1 MRAKRLRMAAIA
13 TAATAAVAA
22 GSRAARA
29 AAVDE
34 LIAKVKDK
42 DDKVRAEAMLGAGE
56 VGAAAVKPL
65 AGAMADADFEVA
77 RAARR
82 ALWNLVRY
90 VGRPGADDEKKAT
103 VTELIPLL
111 GDRQPVAVRRE
122 AAWML
127 SELAGDEA
135 VEPVAALLSDK
146 ELREDSR
153 MVLERLPGEKSL
165 AALKAGLAAAPEDFK
180 PNVATS
186 LRARGVEVPG
196 VPSKKMAATRQ
207 TTVKPLDAAQLQEA
221 VKSAKQKK
229 GKKR

>member
-1 MRAKRLRMAAIA
+1 MAAIA

-22 GSRAARA
+22 GTRAARA
-29 AAVDE
+29 AAADD

-42 DDKVRAEAMLGAGE
+42 SDKVRAEAMLGAGK

-90 VGRPGADDEKKAT
+90 VGRPGADDEKKAA
-103 VTELIPLL
+103 VTELIPLV
-111 GDRQPVAVRRE
+111 GESQPVAVRRE

-135 VEPVAALLSDK
+135 VEPVAALLSGKD
-146 ELREDSR
+146 LREDSR

-180 PNVATS
+180 PNVAIS
-186 LRARGVEVPG
+186 LRARGVEVAGMPDKRTVG
-196 VPSKKMAATRQ
+196 SRETKVKAMTAAE
-207 TTVKPLDAAQLQEA
+207 LQEA
-221 VKSAKQKK
+221 AKAAKSAKQKK
-229 GKKR
+229 GKKQ